1 MMSSLQSFLIN
12 IIKLMESDLYGTPQN
27 SGPGPRYAIFF
38 SEKTLRKSAL
48 WLRKVPSTVF
58 SIALREKWTYPQFY
72 GLYSVNRLMIRAT
85 LCLSSYSIVSTPSFF
100 SKSSLFVWFS
110 PTHPLFP
117 PEFWAKWRKLHKDL
131 QAWSGWNILLCSG
144 DQVPRMYLHGS
155 SRIHHEFTHSIGEKE
170 QFFISFKISCWPTL
184 TL

>member
-1 MMSSLQSFLIN
+1 MT
-12 IIKLMESDLYGTPQN
+12 KKG
-27 SGPGPRYAIFF
+27 
-38 SEKTLRKSAL
+38 
-48 WLRKVPSTVF
+48 STVF
-58 SIALREKWTYPQFY
+58 STEGKMDISSILWTLQREQADDKGHPLRASP
-72 GLYSVNRLMIRAT
+72 
-85 LCLSSYSIVSTPSFF
+85 IVSTPSFF